1 MNIDNVIK
9 NLNTQNDTHIVIG
22 VSAGP
27 DSMALLHSAITN
39 LNKTIICAHI
49 NHNVRTE
56 SNEEEKYLEKY
67 CKNNNI
73 IFEKMKINSYKET
86 NFENEARKKRYQFYE
101 KILKK
106 YNSHTLMLA
115 HHGDD
120 LIETIMMKI
129 VRGSNIE
136 GYAGIKMYSQ
146 MKDYQIIRPLLYF
159 TKDDLIKYN
168 KDNQIKYYIDSTNDD
183 TNYTRNRYRKNLLPL
198 LKKEDKL
205 VHLKFLKYSQTLQ
218 EYNEYI
224 EKVTNNLIKE
234 TYKDNIIDI
243 ELFKKEH
250 PLIQKNII
258 FNILKNI
265 YNNIDN
271 IIKEKNISDIIKLA
285 NSKKPNAI
293 INLPKEYI
301 AKKEYQ
307 YIYIIKKDKE
317 EYNYCI
323 ELKDKIN
330 IDNITIEKISNCDT
344 SGNNVCKLNSKNITL
359 PIYIRNKKN
368 GDYIE
373 LLGTNG
379 KKKISDIFIEKKIPK
394 SIRNKYP
401 ILVDR
406 NDKVLWIPNLKKSK
420 YNVKKNEFCDI
431 ILTSYTKGDEIN
443 EKEKQ

>member
-1 MNIDNVIK
+1 MRK
-9 NLNTQNDTHIVIG
+9 YIV
-22 VSAGP
+22 
-27 DSMALLHSAITN
+27 
-39 LNKTIICAHI
+39 
-49 NHNVRTE
+49 
-56 SNEEEKYLEKY
+56 
-67 CKNNNI
+67 
-73 IFEKMKINSYKET
+73 
-86 NFENEARKKRYQFYE
+86 
-101 KILKK
+101 
-106 YNSHTLMLA
+106 
-115 HHGDD
+115 
-120 LIETIMMKI
+120 
-129 VRGSNIE
+129 
-136 GYAGIKMYSQ
+136 
-146 MKDYQIIRPLLYF
+146 
-159 TKDDLIKYN
+159 
-168 KDNQIKYYIDSTNDD
+168 
-183 TNYTRNRYRKNLLPL
+183 
-198 LKKEDKL
+198 
-205 VHLKFLKYSQTLQ
+205 
-218 EYNEYI
+218 
-224 EKVTNNLIKE
+224 
-234 TYKDNIIDI
+234 
-243 ELFKKEH
+243 
-250 PLIQKNII
+250 
-258 FNILKNI
+258 
-265 YNNIDN
+265 
-271 IIKEKNISDIIKLA
+271 
-285 NSKKPNAI
+285 
-293 INLPKEYI
+293 
-301 AKKEYQ
+301 KKEYQ

>member
-1 MNIDNVIK
+1 MV
-9 NLNTQNDTHIVIG
+9 
-22 VSAGP
+22 
-27 DSMALLHSAITN
+27 
-39 LNKTIICAHI
+39 
-49 NHNVRTE
+49 
-56 SNEEEKYLEKY
+56 
-67 CKNNNI
+67 
-73 IFEKMKINSYKET
+73 
-86 NFENEARKKRYQFYE
+86 
-101 KILKK
+101 
-106 YNSHTLMLA
+106 
-115 HHGDD
+115 
-120 LIETIMMKI
+120 
-129 VRGSNIE
+129 
-136 GYAGIKMYSQ
+136 
-146 MKDYQIIRPLLYF
+146 
-159 TKDDLIKYN
+159 
-168 KDNQIKYYIDSTNDD
+168 
-183 TNYTRNRYRKNLLPL
+183 
-198 LKKEDKL
+198 
-205 VHLKFLKYSQTLQ
+205 
-218 EYNEYI
+218 
-224 EKVTNNLIKE
+224 
-234 TYKDNIIDI
+234 
-243 ELFKKEH
+243 
-250 PLIQKNII
+250 
-258 FNILKNI
+258 NILKNI

-271 IIKEKNISDIIKLA
+271 IIKEKNIADIIKLA

>member
-1 MNIDNVIK
+1 
-9 NLNTQNDTHIVIG
+9 
-22 VSAGP
+22 
-27 DSMALLHSAITN
+27 
-39 LNKTIICAHI
+39 
-49 NHNVRTE
+49 
-56 SNEEEKYLEKY
+56 
-67 CKNNNI
+67 
-73 IFEKMKINSYKET
+73 
-86 NFENEARKKRYQFYE
+86 
-101 KILKK
+101 
-106 YNSHTLMLA
+106 MLA

-168 KDNQIKYYIDSTNDD
+168 KDNQIKYYIDSTNND
-183 TNYTRNRYRKNLLPL
+183 TNYTRNRYRKHLLPL

-271 IIKEKNISDIIKLA
+271 IIKEKNS
-285 NSKKPNAI
+285 S
-293 INLPKEYI
+293 
-301 AKKEYQ
+301 
-307 YIYIIKKDKE
+307 
-317 EYNYCI
+317 
-323 ELKDKIN
+323 
-330 IDNITIEKISNCDT
+330 
-344 SGNNVCKLNSKNITL
+344 V
-359 PIYIRNKKN
+359 
-368 GDYIE
+368 
-373 LLGTNG
+373 
-379 KKKISDIFIEKKIPK
+379 
-394 SIRNKYP
+394 
-401 ILVDR
+401 
-406 NDKVLWIPNLKKSK
+406 
-420 YNVKKNEFCDI
+420 
-431 ILTSYTKGDEIN
+431 
-443 EKEKQ
+443 

>member
-9 NLNTQNDTHIVIG
+9 NLNILNDTHIVIG

-27 DSMALLHSAITN
+27 DSMALLHSAIKN

-49 NHNVRTE
+49 NHNVRPE
-56 SNEEEKYLEKY
+56 SNEEEKYLEQY
-67 CKNNNI
+67 CKENNI
-73 IFEKMKINSYKET
+73 IFEKTKIESYKEK
-86 NFENEARKKRYQFYE
+86 NFENEARKKRYDFYE
-101 KILKK
+101 KILNK
-106 YNSHTLMLA
+106 YNSHTLLLA

-129 VRGSNIE
+129 IRGSNIE
-136 GYAGIKMYSQ
+136 GYAGIKMYSK
-146 MKDYQIIRPLLYF
+146 MKNYQIIRPLLSF
-159 TKDDLIKYN
+159 TKEDLIKYN
-168 KDNQIKYYIDSTNDD
+168 KCNNIKYYLDKSNED

-205 VHLKFLKYSQTLQ
+205 VHIKFLKYSETLQ

-224 EKVTNNLIKE
+224 ENTTNNLIKNK
-234 TYKDNIIDI
+234 YHDNIIDI
-243 ELFKKEH
+243 DLFKKEDK
-250 PLIQKNII
+250 LIQKNII
-258 FNILKNI
+258 YNILKNI
-265 YNNIDN
+265 YNNKN
-271 IIKEKNISDIIKLA
+271 SIIKEKNIEDIINLTK
-285 NSKKPNAI
+285 SKKPNAI

-307 YIYIIKKDKE
+307 YIYIVKKESKNNSYYIKFNNKIS
-317 EYNYCI
+317 I
-323 ELKDKIN
+323 E
-330 IDNITIEKISNCDT
+330 NITIEKINKCDT
-344 SGNNVCKLNSKNITL
+344 SGNNICKLNSENIKL
-359 PIYIRNKKN
+359 PLYIRNKKN

-394 SIRNKYP
+394 SLRNNYP
-401 ILVDR
+401 ILVDA

-420 YNVKKNEFCDI
+420 YNVKNNNFCDI

-443 EKEKQ
+443 EKEEQ

>member
-1 MNIDNVIK
+1 
-9 NLNTQNDTHIVIG
+9 
-22 VSAGP
+22 
-27 DSMALLHSAITN
+27 
-39 LNKTIICAHI
+39 
-49 NHNVRTE
+49 
-56 SNEEEKYLEKY
+56 
-67 CKNNNI
+67 
-73 IFEKMKINSYKET
+73 
-86 NFENEARKKRYQFYE
+86 
-101 KILKK
+101 
-106 YNSHTLMLA
+106 MLA

-401 ILVDR
+401 ILVDK

-443 EKEKQ
+443 EKEEQ